1 MKLICNK
8 NEFYKLLTLAERN
21 TSKNPTLP
29 TLSAVLLK
37 TLKNRL
43 TIIST
48 NLEVGFEG
56 AIPSKIEEEGEV
68 APPIKTLISIVFSIP
83 EEEIKLESKNQNLKI
98 ISKTSTTNLKCFPI
112 EDFPLLPKI
121 KKENY
126 LNIPQETLTQALRNT
141 LPASATTYTKP
152 ELASVYIFSQNK
164 IPLTFVATDSFRL
177 AEQKTQITPPTLS
190 LLLPQKS
197 GQEVVRIFE
206 ETPGEV
212 EIIFN
217 KNQIV
222 FQNKNLSFISR
233 LTEGKFPEYQNIIPQ
248 SFLTQVV
255 ADKNNLINSIRAA
268 GIFSSRLSEVLISV
282 NSAGGILE
290 VKSSNSDTGEYL
302 SSTPAKIS
310 GQSLEINFNY
320 HYFLEALQAI
330 SSQKVFMGFS
340 GPQKAVLIRGF
351 EESSYLHL
359 VMPLKGV

>member
-1 MKLICNK
+1 MKLICDK

-29 TLSAVLLK
+29 ALSAVLLK
-37 TLKNRL
+37 TSKNRL
-43 TIIST
+43 IIIST

-56 AIPSKIEEEGEV
+56 TIPSKIEEEGEV
-68 APPIKTLISIVFSIP
+68 TPPIKTLISVIFSIP
-83 EEEIKLESKNQNLKI
+83 EGEIALESKNQNLKI
-98 ISKTSTTNLKCFPI
+98 ISKTSTTNLKCFST

-126 LNIPQETLTQALRNT
+126 LNIPQETLTHALRNT
-141 LPASATTYTKP
+141 LPASAATYTKP
-152 ELASVYIFSQNK
+152 ELASIYIFSQNK
-164 IPLTFVATDSFRL
+164 IPLTFVATD
-177 AEQKTQITPPTLS
+177 
-190 LLLPQKS
+190 
-197 GQEVVRIFE
+197 FE
-206 ETPGEV
+206 ETQGDI

-282 NSAGGILE
+282 NSTEGILE

-330 SSQKVFMGFS
+330 SNQKVFLGFN
-340 GPQKAVLIRGF
+340 GPQKAVLVRGF